1 MLGPNEWVRF
11 TLACLSP
18 EERADVDER
27 TWRPPAPTLKT
38 SVPLLQFN
46 NLSKEMTSWCL
57 DQCSQ
62 TLFTFLE
69 AHKRPGWIVITAV
82 CGYRRWSS
90 INAQIARVNSMNLL
104 KKSQLFMFYLKKYI
118 LHMLAAWYLE
128 SFGRSTVAG
137 TAPRS
142 CMDYPY
148 LHAHV
153 LSMISF
159 PELPLGRPGS
169 KSHIL
174 LLWERIVFK
183 VWTFYS
189 NTPAWKRE
197 EREKPSASRMILS
210 PESTMCG

>member
-1 MLGPNEWVRF
+1 MFRPVLSNTFHFLGSAQKAR
-11 TLACLSP
+11 LDCHHS
-18 EERADVDER
+18 
-27 TWRPPAPTLKT
+27 
-38 SVPLLQFN
+38 SVWLQT
-46 NLSKEMTSWCL
+46 M
-57 DQCSQ
+57 
-62 TLFTFLE
+62 
-69 AHKRPGWIVITAV
+69 
-82 CGYRRWSS
+82 
-90 INAQIARVNSMNLL
+90 INAQIARVNSNELI
-104 KKSQLFMFYLKKYI
+104 KKWQLFMFYLKKYI
-118 LHMLAAWYLE
+118 LHMLAAWYLK

-137 TAPRS
+137 PTPRS

-148 LHAHV
+148 LCTHV

-189 NTPAWKRE
+189 NTPACKRE

-210 PESTMCG
+210 PESTMGG

>member
-90 INAQIARVNSMNLL
+90 INAQIARVNSNKLI
-104 KKSQLFMFYLKKYI
+104 KKI
-118 LHMLAAWYLE
+118 
-128 SFGRSTVAG
+128 
-137 TAPRS
+137 TAF
-142 CMDYPY
+142 
-148 LHAHV
+148 HV
-153 LSMISF
+153 LFKKIHFAYAGSMVFGVFWTQHCCWHRSQKLHGLSLPACSCLVNDFISRTS
-159 PELPLGRPGS
+159 PW
-169 KSHIL
+169 KA
-174 LLWERIVFK
+174 RIQI
-183 VWTFYS
+183 TYS
-189 NTPAWKRE
+189 AALR
-197 EREKPSASRMILS
+197 AYCL
-210 PESTMCG
+210 